1 MRWQE
6 HMEPRAGKTSITPES
21 INPCSTLPTPRES
34 KSRDRCRWTDWV
46 HSLMPFHSLREPL
59 PVCLHASM
67 CTSLWQIKWDRC
79 PPGTSG
85 PQIWRRAIM
94 PSGRLQRTAH
104 SQKEGAER
112 GQAWEEGLVIP
123 ATNQD
128 PFPKYPQA
136 QTLPSSTPELY
147 LLSCHPLR
155 DKTA

>member
-1 MRWQE
+1 
-6 HMEPRAGKTSITPES
+6 
-21 INPCSTLPTPRES
+21 
-34 KSRDRCRWTDWV
+34 
-46 HSLMPFHSLREPL
+46 
-59 PVCLHASM
+59 
-67 CTSLWQIKWDRC
+67 
-79 PPGTSG
+79 
-85 PQIWRRAIM
+85 M